1 MSPAKQKPRPKPEP
15 AFAQDVA
22 SKSAKRD
29 YGNVRPAGE
38 DSMRD
43 SDGGRWDEVDQ
54 ASDESFPASDP
65 PSYSPGSA
73 GPPEPAGAGKGRE
86 PVAKKPAKKPV
97 SKQAKQKR

>member
-1 MSPAKQKPRPKPEP
+1 MSAAKQKQTPKPKQKPEP
-15 AFAQDVA
+15 AFAEDVA

-43 SDGGRWDEVDQ
+43 SDGGDWDEVDQ

-73 GPPEPAGAGKGRE
+73 GPPDPPERSEEKPASPKNKPGAG
-86 PVAKKPAKKPV
+86 P
-97 SKQAKQKR
+97 KR